1 MAQPSYFGPCF
12 RTVTVLT
19 ARCHRLE
26 GHEETIM
33 WIEIGHFAAITAFL
47 LAITQT
53 GSALA
58 GSALIRPAWLR
69 VSRQAAFAAFALL
82 TLAGG
87 TLVAAFLSHDFS
99 VRYVAEHASLKLPIF
114 YLATA
119 LWGGHEGSL
128 LLWAWLL
135 ALFNAIT
142 VWRHWS
148 THARSM
154 PWLLAILGGLL
165 AGFLTLILFLSSPF
179 DRLFPAPP
187 DGRDLNPLLQD
198 PGMVFHPP
206 FLYMGYVGFAIP
218 YAFAMSALITGQA
231 GEEWILATRRWTLFA
246 WISLTIGIV
255 FGGYWAYYVLGWGG
269 YWAWDPVENA
279 SFMPWLT
286 ATAFLHSVMVQERR
300 GLFKTWNLFLIITT
314 FSLSLLGT
322 FLVRSGVLSSV
333 HAFASDPGR
342 GVYILVFM
350 SILLIFSFGVLVIRS
365 DLLRTEIRLDSPVS
379 KESAFLFNNLLL
391 VVAALTVLLGTL
403 YPLAVETLSEAKV
416 SVGAPYYNKVF
427 IPIMLGILLLMGCG
441 PLIAWRRTAMSRIR
455 RDFPLPLLLA
465 GAGLLF
471 AGWQQVVHPYGLATV
486 ALILFVLGTH
496 GLDVVRGVQ
505 SRLAV
510 GAKQAGAKPPTPLVA
525 LLHLLAR
532 NKRRYG
538 GMIVHLGIVIM
549 SAGFIG
555 SGLFQQEIDLF
566 LSPGDSV
573 KLGTWTLT
581 LDSVGKAAKY
591 NWTATE
597 AVIRAERNGE
607 SLILKPQKR
616 SYGEHTQPTT
626 EAAIHSTWREDIYVV
641 MGDPVKANTWNFR
654 LYRNPLV
661 LWIWWGAG
669 IMVLGV
675 AFAMMQGRRH
685 A

>member
-1 MAQPSYFGPCF
+1 
-12 RTVTVLT
+12 
-19 ARCHRLE
+19 
-26 GHEETIM
+26 M
-33 WIEIGHFAAITAFL
+33 WIEIGHFAAIIAFL
-47 LAITQT
+47 LAITQS
-53 GSALA
+53 SAAVVGITLA
-58 GSALIRPAWLR
+58 RPAWVR
-69 VSRQAAFAAFALL
+69 VSGRAALAVLALL
-82 TLAGG
+82 TLAAG
-87 TLVAAFLSHDFS
+87 TLVAAFLTHDFS
-99 VRYVAEHASLKLPIF
+99 VRYVAEHASLELPVF

-135 ALFNAIT
+135 ALFNAVT

-154 PWLLAILGGLL
+154 PWILAILGGLL

-179 DRLFPAPP
+179 DRLNPAPAN
-187 DGRDLNPLLQD
+187 GRDLNPLLQD

-218 YAFAMSALITGQA
+218 YAFAMAALITGQA
-231 GEEWILATRRWTLFA
+231 DEDWILATRRWTLFA
-246 WISLTIGIV
+246 WITLTIGIV
-255 FGGYWAYYVLGWGG
+255 FGAYWAYYELGWGG

-350 SILLIFSFGVLVIRS
+350 AILLFFSFGVLVFRS
-365 DLLRTEIRLDSPVS
+365 DLLRTTIHLESPLS

-403 YPLAVETLSEAKV
+403 YPLAVETLSDAKV

-427 IPIMLGILLLMGCG
+427 IPIMLGILLLMGIG
-441 PLIAWRRTAMSRIR
+441 PLMPWRRATPTRLR
-455 RDFPLPLLLA
+455 RDFPLPILLGATGLLLA
-465 GAGLLF
+465 A
-471 AGWQQVVHPYGLATV
+471 WQQVGHPYGLATA
-486 ALILFVLGTH
+486 ALICFVVGTH
-496 GLDVVRGVQ
+496 GLDLWRGVQ
-505 SRLAV
+505 ARLAI
-510 GAKQAGAKPPTPLVA
+510 GSPATDAQRLTPLTA
-525 LLHLLAR
+525 LRQLLLR
-532 NKRRYG
+532 HKRRYG
-538 GMIVHLGIVIM
+538 GMLVHLGVVVM

-555 SGLFQQEIDLF
+555 SGLFQQEVDLP

-573 KLGTWTLT
+573 KLGDWTVTLT
-581 LDSVGKAAKY
+581 AMGEVARQ
-591 NWTATE
+591 NWTAVE
-597 AVIRAERNGE
+597 AVLQAERNGQTIT
-607 SLILKPQKR
+607 LRPQKR
-616 SYGEHTQPTT
+616 SYGKRTQPTT
-626 EAAIHSTWREDIYVV
+626 EAAIHTTWREDLYVV
-641 MGDPVKANTWNFR
+641 LGDSTRENTWHFR
-654 LYRNPLV
+654 IYRNPLV
-661 LWIWWGAG
+661 AWLWWGTG
-669 IMVLGV
+669 LMVGGV
-675 AFAMMQGRRH
+675 AFAMLQGRRPVKGE
-685 A
+685 AA